1 MSEMCKCTRDSEIAT
16 ATAERKTLFKEI
28 ESLKNM
34 QNAIYDL
41 GTNIALLVQ
50 QMKETKE
57 DVASI
62 KKDVENIKTIPT
74 SNYQYYTKL
83 IMGAIIG
90 GVVGYIVKGW
100 F

>member
-1 MSEMCKCTRDSEIAT
+1 MTDIYKCTKESELAT
-16 ATAERKTLFKEI
+16 AAAERKTLFKEV

-50 QMKETKE
+50 QMKETKA

-62 KKDVENIKTIPT
+62 KKDVENIKTIPIT
-74 SNYQYYTKL
+74 NYQYYTRL
-83 IMGAIIG
+83 IIGAIIG